1 VIPWASVFF
10 NGLWI
15 LGLAVLLAG
24 FSYHYWLAH
33 QENRRLIEQLRGSAF
48 RQIFWLGL
56 GLVGV
61 GLLGTSDETWERIVW
76 ILFAAYCL
84 FNLIL
89 IRTGKR

>member
-1 VIPWASVFF
+1 MSVFF

-33 QENRRLIEQLRGSAF
+33 QENRRLVEQLQGSAF
-48 RQIFWLGL
+48 RQVFWLGL
-56 GLVGV
+56 ALIGAGLV
-61 GLLGTSDETWERIVW
+61 GTSDETWELIVW
-76 ILFAAYCL
+76 ILFTAYSL

-89 IRTGKR
+89 IRRGMR